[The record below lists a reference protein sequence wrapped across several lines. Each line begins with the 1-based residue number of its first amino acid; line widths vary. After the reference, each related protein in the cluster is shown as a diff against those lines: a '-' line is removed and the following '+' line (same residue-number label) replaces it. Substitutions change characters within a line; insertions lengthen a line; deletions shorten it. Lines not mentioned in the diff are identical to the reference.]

1 MAEVSF
7 PTNPTDGQ
15 VYVAGGAVYVWS
27 DANKKWVSQG
37 AAFGGQGAPGP
48 VGATGPAGATGLTGA
63 TGVFASGQNITAGD
77 ISANKLT
84 LDDST
89 PDISITS
96 GDLRI
101 QDSTT
106 TRYTFARTTGN
117 FTATGNVTAFSDAS
131 IKENIE
137 VIPAALD
144 KVSAIRGVTYD
155 RTDIEAARQ
164 AGVIAQEVEEVLP
177 EVVTEVDGVKTVAYG
192 NMVGLL
198 VEAIKELRAEVESLR
213 AL

>member
-1 MAEVSF
+1 MSF
-7 PTNPTDGQ
+7 PTSPSEGDFHVESNINF
-15 VYVAGGAVYVWS
+15 VYFEGKWSTVIGGSGVPSFDVI
-27 DANKKWVSQG
+27 
-37 AAFGGQGAPGP
+37 
-48 VGATGPAGATGLTGA
+48 GATGPQGTTGPVGPDGA
-63 TGVFASGQNITAGD
+63 TGVFASGQDITAGD

-84 LDDST
+84 LGDST

-117 FTATGNVTAFSDAS
+117 FTATGNVTAFSDVS

-177 EVVTEVDGVKTVAYG
+177 EVVTEVDGIKTVAYG

-198 VEAIKELRAEVESLR
+198 VEAIKELRAEVESLKGGK
-213 AL
+213 